1 MDSNLLKTKSI
12 EQLVGDA
19 ESGAK
24 ALKRTLTAMDLTLLG
39 IGAIIGTGI
48 FVLTGTAAANQAGP
62 GIVLSYVMAGLVC
75 AFAAL
80 CYAEFAAMI
89 PISGSAYTYAYA
101 TLGEIFAWMIG
112 WDLILEYAVGSMT
125 VAVGWS
131 GYFQR
136 ILAGFGLHLPAW
148 MSAAPAAGVEGAI
161 VNLPAIFIVLVIS
174 ALLVIGVRESARF
187 NAVMVAVK
195 LAAIL
200 FFIVVGVGYVKPEN
214 WSPFLPYGW
223 AGVSAAAA
231 VVFFAYIGFDAVST
245 TAEEAKNPS
254 RDLPIGIIASLV
266 ICTVLYLAVA
276 GILSGIIPVVQFKAT
291 PQFLNAPVGYALH
304 VINMDWAAGLV
315 SAGAVAGITSVL
327 LVMLLSQP
335 RIFFAMSRDQLLP
348 PGVSK
353 VHPRFRTPYITTM
366 ITGVV
371 VAIVAG
377 FTPINVLGEMT
388 SIGTLFAFVVVC
400 MAVIIL
406 RRSRPDARSAVQGAL
421 RLRHSRVWRRVLGL
435 PDGQPDGDDV
445 GALPRVARPRH
456 GDLLVLRP
464 DPQPA
469 RERGRSRGAER
480 RRKPGQ
486 LPQDGRLHADLQRL
500 LHHAAGRVDGVGRH
514 LGGAGEVARA
524 RHDAHELVRAAHQSA
539 DCRRLRSEDSGRR
552 RRRRGRRLRARA
564 VVEEVVGISVSAR
577 LLDGNAVAAA
587 IREAVLPDVQRFTV
601 SSGRPPGLGIVLV
614 GEDPAVGDL
623 RPQQGEGRWLR
634 PACGS
639 TCSACRRLRA
649 LSDLLALV
657 ERLNASDV
665 ARRDPRSGA
674 VA

>member
-12 EQLVGDA
+12 EQLVGDV
-19 ESGAK
+19 EHGGK
-24 ALKRTLTAMDLTLLG
+24 ALRRTLTATDLTMLG

-62 GIVLSYVMAGLVC
+62 AIVMSYVAAGLAC
-75 AFAAL
+75 GFAAL
-80 CYAEFAAMI
+80 CYAEFASMI

-148 MSAAPAAGVEGAI
+148 MSAAPGTGVEGALI
-161 VNLPAIFIVLVIS
+161 NLPAVLIVLVIS

-200 FFIVVGVGYVKPEN
+200 FFIVVGVGYVEPAN
-214 WSPFLPYGW
+214 WSPFMPYGFQGI
-223 AGVSAAAA
+223 AAAAA

-266 ICTVLYLAVA
+266 LCTLLYLAVS
-276 GILSGIIPVVQFKAT
+276 GILSGIIPVVQYKADA
-291 PQFLNAPVGYALH
+291 QFLNAPVGYALA

-327 LVMLLSQP
+327 LVMLMSQP

-348 PGVSK
+348 AGVSK
-353 VHPRFRTPYITTM
+353 VHPKFRTPYITTM

-371 VAIVAG
+371 VAVVAAL
-377 FTPINVLGEMT
+377 TPITVLGEMT

-400 MAVIIL
+400 AGVLVL
-406 RRSRPDARSAVQGAL
+406 RAKRPDAPRPF
-421 RLRHSRVWRRVLGL
+421 RVAGGPILPVLGVVSCL
-435 PDGQPDGDDV
+435 YLMLNLTVMTWVRFLVWLDLGMIIYWFYGRTHSPLADPAEAARRPGAEKAGNFLKMAGYMLLFNGACMALLGLLTEWGVISEELARWHELDDLLTRWFGIHINPQIADAFGLKILIA
-445 GALPRVARPRH
+445 GAVSVALGFLIARP
-456 GDLLVLRP
+456 
-464 DPQPA
+464 A
-469 RERGRSRGAER
+469 R
-480 RRKPGQ
+480 K
-486 LPQDGRLHADLQRL
+486 
-500 LHHAAGRVDGVGRH
+500 
-514 LGGAGEVARA
+514 
-524 RHDAHELVRAAHQSA
+524 
-539 DCRRLRSEDSGRR
+539 
-552 RRRRGRRLRARA
+552 
-564 VVEEVVGISVSAR
+564 
-577 LLDGNAVAAA
+577 
-587 IREAVLPDVQRFTV
+587 T
-601 SSGRPPGLGIVLV
+601 
-614 GEDPAVGDL
+614 
-623 RPQQGEGRWLR
+623 
-634 PACGS
+634 
-639 TCSACRRLRA
+639 
-649 LSDLLALV
+649 
-657 ERLNASDV
+657 
-665 ARRDPRSGA
+665 
-674 VA
+674 

>member
-1 MDSNLLKTKSI
+1 MDSNLLRTKSI

-24 ALKRTLTAMDLTLLG
+24 ALKRTLTSMDLTLLG

-62 GIVLSYVMAGLVC
+62 AIVLSYVLAGLAC

-136 ILAGFGLHLPAW
+136 ILAGFGWHLPVW

-161 VNLPAIFIVLVIS
+161 VNLPAIIIVLVIS

-200 FFIVVGVGYVKPEN
+200 FFIVVGIGYVKPAN
-214 WSPFLPYGW
+214 WSPFMPYGFQ
-223 AGVSAAAA
+223 GVSAAAA

-254 RDLPIGIIASLV
+254 RDLPIGIIASLI
-266 ICTVLYLAVA
+266 ICTVLYLSVA
-276 GILSGIIPVVQFKAT
+276 GILSGIIPVVDFKNDA
-291 PQFLNAPVGYALH
+291 QFLNAPVGYALS
-304 VINMDWAAGLV
+304 VINQDWAAGLV

-335 RIFFAMSRDQLLP
+335 RIFFAMSRDNLFP

-353 VHPRFRTPYITTM
+353 VHPRFRTPYITTI

-377 FTPINVLGEMT
+377 LTPINVLGEMT
-388 SIGTLFAFVVVC
+388 SIGTLFAFVVVS

-406 RRSRPDARSAVQGAL
+406 RIKRPDARRPFKVPLGY
-421 RLRHSRVWRRVLGL
+421 VFPVLGVVSCAYL
-435 PDGQPDGDDV
+435 MLSLTVLTWVRFLVWLDLGMIIYWFYGRTHSQLVDKAEAAARSGMESLSNFLKIAGYMLMFNGFCIALLGVLTEIGVLTAELARWHELDDRLNYYF
-445 GALPRVARPRH
+445 G
-456 GDLLVLRP
+456 LRISP
-464 DPQPA
+464 
-469 RERGRSRGAER
+469 EI
-480 RRKPGQ
+480 
-486 LPQDGRLHADLQRL
+486 ADIFGLKIL
-500 LHHAAGRVDGVGRH
+500 AAGLVASVIGFV
-514 LGGAGEVARA
+514 LARA
-524 RHDAHELVRAAHQSA
+524 TSKK
-539 DCRRLRSEDSGRR
+539 
-552 RRRRGRRLRARA
+552 
-564 VVEEVVGISVSAR
+564 
-577 LLDGNAVAAA
+577 
-587 IREAVLPDVQRFTV
+587 
-601 SSGRPPGLGIVLV
+601 
-614 GEDPAVGDL
+614 
-623 RPQQGEGRWLR
+623 
-634 PACGS
+634 
-639 TCSACRRLRA
+639 
-649 LSDLLALV
+649 
-657 ERLNASDV
+657 
-665 ARRDPRSGA
+665 
-674 VA
+674 